1 MIIWHAYIIFT
12 FGRFLSKLVVCH
24 DVWDAS
30 VNIYL
35 FHGWV
40 NPEMGPLMQCNVGA
54 TWNDVKLLLP
64 SVFSSKLN

>member
-40 NPEMGPLMQCNVGA
+40 NPEMGPLI
-54 TWNDVKLLLP
+54 
-64 SVFSSKLN
+64 LNTFDRSHKNPW